1 MIRFR
6 TIISYLL
13 PAILLS
19 SCQEH
24 LDSKEEDSEN
34 AVELAGFSTIM
45 SRSGSALEIADLKD
59 YVGRNDFVDNDAIV
73 FTCIQRSINHIDHFS
88 YKNLQYKSS
97 VTTNKDITSI
107 AWSRIPGIGTT
118 LDGKGAPDRIYWSD
132 ATSEHTFIGYCIPQQ
147 RAHDSAAF
155 DWKMDNQN
163 GIDIFYGSL
172 GNPYDVPT
180 DGYDGGRL
188 LDYSSTYDSEGN
200 VLVNG
205 NELLKEDD
213 ILLTHSTN
221 IVAEDAIAKLRF
233 HHGLSQVRV
242 IVNISDFAAAGG
254 RDKEAIVKDMVLK
267 DMLTMYKWKQ
277 TDAATLPLTEQDQAI
292 LDKETMYGYG
302 GSRNVKWNQKK
313 DIKLWIPDAGGV
325 GKDANRTF
333 TFYALAVPAQLAANT
348 LEFSFQV
355 TYPDPL
361 NPTTTKT
368 ELYKAKLPTAIHF
381 TSGKCTTITINLNHR
396 NEKLTVGAEYMD
408 WEFVDS
414 PDEGSLKKNSTFLS
428 STDRSSVTILGD
440 ANATAD
446 DATWLYLSNDKVVDI
461 YGNDGSA
468 TKPFVISTAKQL
480 LSFAYEV
487 SGNERKSVS
496 FKDSEGNNVSL
507 ADGKGWD
514 FSSSYVKLDADIH
527 LQTTETVD
535 SLIHNKEY
543 VDKAGVPFIQ
553 WPGIG
558 NAENE
563 FKGTFLGSS
572 RYITHLYYG
581 AFFNAVGEGA
591 VIRDLNLS
599 DVVRVH
605 SHGALAEN
613 NGGFICA
620 CRVEGMVKSDTHD
633 YIGSL
638 CGTNSLKGFIF
649 ACIHN
654 GTVSGTRS
662 TASVGGLL
670 GTNEGFIAVSYH
682 TGGIEGKNIYG
693 AVARKVADS
702 KIYACYFNSTL
713 ANPNQEIPAEVDGR
727 TLGQMQSKSF
737 VETDLNG
744 KIASMSAELLN
755 ELSDYEK
762 AAINQYHFVFA
773 PGSYPRVEKK

>member
-1 MIRFR
+1 MIQIRK
-6 TIISYLL
+6 IMSYLL
-13 PAILLS
+13 PAILLV
-19 SCQEH
+19 SCQESI
-24 LDSKEEDSEN
+24 DTIGGEADR
-34 AVELAGFSTIM
+34 AVELAGFSTAM
-45 SRSGSALEIADLKD
+45 SRAGSGIDVADLKD
-59 YVGRNDFVDNDAIV
+59 YVGRKDFVDNDAIV
-73 FTCIQRSINHIDHFS
+73 FTSIQRSESHIDHFS
-88 YKNLQYKSS
+88 YKDLQYKSS
-97 VTTNKDITSI
+97 VTTDNSITSI
-107 AWSRIPGIGTT
+107 AWSRIPGTGST
-118 LDGKGAPDRIYWSD
+118 LDDSGTPDRIYWSD
-132 ATSEHTFIGYCIPQQ
+132 ATSPHTFIGYCIPQQ

-155 DWKMDNQN
+155 DWKKDTQD
-163 GIDIFYGSL
+163 GIDVFYGSL
-172 GNPYDVPT
+172 GNPYDLPSEHYT
-180 DGYDGGRL
+180 
-188 LDYSSTYDSEGN
+188 LDYSSTYDAEGN

-233 HHGLSQVRV
+233 HHGLAQVRV

-254 RDKEAIVKDMVLK
+254 KDKEAIVKDMVLK

-277 TDAATLPLTEQDQAI
+277 TDAATLPLTEHDQAI

-302 GSRNVKWNQKK
+302 DSQDVKWNQKK

-487 SGNERKSVS
+487 SGNNRKSVS

-558 NAENE
+558 NAGNE

-572 RYITHLYYG
+572 RYITHLYHG

-670 GTNEGFIAVSYH
+670 GTNEGIIAVSYH